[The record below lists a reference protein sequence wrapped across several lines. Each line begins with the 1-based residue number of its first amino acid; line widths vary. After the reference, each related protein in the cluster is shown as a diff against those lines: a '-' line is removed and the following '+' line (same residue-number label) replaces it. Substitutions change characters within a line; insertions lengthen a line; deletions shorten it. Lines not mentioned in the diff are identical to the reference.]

1 MNRDLI
7 NKAITGISSAF
18 LEEAMTSPARETA
31 PERTKNMGKF
41 ENRQR
46 GTSSRRIV
54 TVALAACLIFALAVT
69 AYAANI
75 FGLRELYNVG
85 TRQLPEEAVPYIQEN
100 SESASQEGLSAR
112 VTESLCSNGK
122 LMATVEIS
130 GGDKYILCEQWYN
143 QEDPASLIGI
153 QGDQTLQE
161 YADSQGKTLLF
172 VGVFLD
178 GENFGSAQSFVA
190 KYDGSGNLT
199 MLADADMTG
208 EVTQAVCRVN
218 AENRA
223 DPEAPIQRLEIPFSV
238 TPMPS
243 SDREFVPDDPD
254 AIPGMIL
261 GNATVN
267 DSPLGMTIRWPE
279 TVTDIEQFQNV
290 MKEEIED
297 CEFRESGSIQTEDGN
312 YCFTANMVQ
321 GTIGDSFTVKF
332 YDWDKEFIGQVV
344 FTKK

>member
-31 PERTKNMGKF
+31 PERTKKMGKF

-54 TVALAACLIFALAVT
+54 TVALAACLIFALAAT
-69 AYAANI
+69 AYATNI
-75 FGLRELYNVG
+75 FGLRDLYNVG

-112 VTESLCSNGK
+112 VTESLCNNGK

-130 GGDKYILCEQWYN
+130 GGDKYILCEQSYN

-172 VGVFLD
+172 VGAHLD
-178 GENFGSAQSFVA
+178 GENFAGVGSVMFQ
-190 KYDGSGNLT
+190 YDGNGNLT
-199 MLADADMTG
+199 ALVEENLTGDITEATCHVSANEADATMED
-208 EVTQAVCRVN
+208 
-218 AENRA
+218 
-223 DPEAPIQRLEIPFSV
+223 IQRLEIPFSV
-238 TPMPS
+238 SPTPS
-243 SDREFVPDDPD
+243 SDREFVPDNPD
-254 AIPGMIL
+254 AIPGMTL

-279 TVTDIEQFQNV
+279 IISDSCDV
-290 MKEEIED
+290 MKVEIDGCTYGE
-297 CEFRESGSIQTEDGN
+297 GGAIQTEDGN

-332 YDWDKEFIGQVV
+332 YDWDKDFIGQVV

>member
-7 NKAITGISSAF
+7 NKAITGISASF

-31 PERTKNMGKF
+31 PERTKKMGKF

-69 AYAANI
+69 AYATNI
-75 FGLRELYNVG
+75 FGLRDLYNVG

-100 SESASQEGLSAR
+100 NESASQEGLSAR
-112 VTESLCSNGK
+112 VTESLCNNGK

-130 GGDKYILCEQWYN
+130 GGDKYILCEQSYN

-153 QGDQTLQE
+153 QGEQTLQE

-172 VGVFLD
+172 VGARLE
-178 GENFGSAQSFVA
+178 GENFAGVGSSMFQ
-190 KYDGSGNLT
+190 YDGNGNLT
-199 MLADADMTG
+199 ALVEENLTGDITEATCHVSANEADAAMEDIM
-208 EVTQAVCRVN
+208 
-218 AENRA
+218 
-223 DPEAPIQRLEIPFSV
+223 RLEIPFSV
-238 TPMPS
+238 TPTPS
-243 SDREFVPDDPD
+243 SDREFVPDNPN
-254 AIPGMIL
+254 AIPGMTL

-279 TVTDIEQFQNV
+279 IISDSCDV
-290 MKEEIED
+290 MKVEIDGCTYGEG
-297 CEFRESGSIQTEDGN
+297 GSIQTEDGN

>member
-31 PERTKNMGKF
+31 PERTKKMGKF

-54 TVALAACLIFALAVT
+54 TVALAACLIFAMAAT
-69 AYAANI
+69 AYATNI
-75 FGLRELYNVG
+75 FGLRDLYNIG

-100 SESASQEGLSAR
+100 KESASQEGLSAR
-112 VTESLCSNGK
+112 VTESLCNNGK

-130 GGDKYILCEQWYN
+130 GGDKYVLCEQSYN

-153 QGDQTLQE
+153 QGNQTLQE

-172 VGVFLD
+172 VGARLD
-178 GENFGSAQSFVA
+178 GENFAGVGSIMFQ
-190 KYDGSGNLT
+190 YDGNGNLT
-199 MLADADMTG
+199 ALVEENLTGDITEATCHVSANEADAAMEDIM
-208 EVTQAVCRVN
+208 
-218 AENRA
+218 
-223 DPEAPIQRLEIPFSV
+223 RLEIPFSV
-238 TPMPS
+238 TPTPS

-254 AIPGMIL
+254 AIPGMTL

-279 TVTDIEQFQNV
+279 IISESCDV
-290 MKEEIED
+290 MKVEIEG
-297 CEFRESGSIQTEDGN
+297 CTYGEGGSTQTEDGN